1 MSAGTHGQNVGHP
14 RSDTL
19 AFEREPGL
27 LSGLASL
34 LPRLGY
40 TGVLPSVN
48 FEGQERPLAGLPSSS
63 QSRAS
68 SAGSD
73 SSSADSEAVRR
84 QESTALLNTAYAEP
98 PETSTSGRN
107 GQDSGSAEDNTAA
120 AAERHRLGTGSNI
133 DLQVTI
139 LNLQLFYAQG
149 SLWQQTIHKKSPASV
164 SCLKHAGYSTLGG
177 KDSSISAAAVC
188 YLHIHTF

>member
-1 MSAGTHGQNVGHP
+1 MNAATHGQNVGHTP
-14 RSDTL
+14 SDTL
-19 AFEREPGL
+19 GFEREPGL

-48 FEGQERPLAGLPSSS
+48 FEAQERPLAGVPSSS

-68 SAGSD
+68 SASSD
-73 SSSADSEAVRR
+73 SSSAEAVRR
-84 QESTALLNTAYAEP
+84 ESTALLNTAYADQ

-107 GQDSGSAEDNTAA
+107 GQESGSAEDNTAA
-120 AAERHRLGTGSNI
+120 AAERHRLGSGSSV

-139 LNLQLFYAQG
+139 LCARD
-149 SLWQQTIHKKSPASV
+149 SMQQMVAKVSPASA
-164 SCLKHAGYSTLGG
+164 SCLNHAGNSTLGG
-177 KDSSISAAAVC
+177 KDSSISVAAVC
-188 YLHIHTF
+188 YLHICTF

>member
-1 MSAGTHGQNVGHP
+1 MNAPAHGQNVGHA

-73 SSSADSEAVRR
+73 SSSADSEVVRT
-84 QESTALLNTAYAEP
+84 ESTALLNTAYADQ

-107 GQDSGSAEDNTAA
+107 GQHSGSAEDNTAA

-133 DLQVTI
+133 DLQVTF
-139 LNLQLFYAQG
+139 LHLQLLRKEAYSSKRFPKNPQH
-149 SLWQQTIHKKSPASV
+149 QR
-164 SCLKHAGYSTLGG
+164 HA
-177 KDSSISAAAVC
+177 
-188 YLHIHTF
+188 

>member
-1 MSAGTHGQNVGHP
+1 MNAAAHSQSVGHAH
-14 RSDTL
+14 SDTL

-48 FEGQERPLAGLPSSS
+48 FEGQERPLAGVPSSS

-68 SAGSD
+68 SAGSE
-73 SSSADSEAVRR
+73 SSSADLDAVRR
-84 QESTALLNTAYAEP
+84 ESTALLNTAHADQS
-98 PETSTSGRN
+98 ETSTSGRN

-120 AAERHRLGTGSNI
+120 AAERHRLGTGSNV

-139 LNLQLFYAQG
+139 LCAMELIAANAFPNI
-149 SLWQQTIHKKSPASV
+149 T
-164 SCLKHAGYSTLGG
+164 
-177 KDSSISAAAVC
+177 SISVMLDTC
-188 YLHIHTF
+188 RQ

>member
-1 MSAGTHGQNVGHP
+1 MNAAAHGQNVGHAH
-14 RSDTL
+14 SDTL
-19 AFEREPGL
+19 EREPGL

-40 TGVLPSVN
+40 TGVLPSVT
-48 FEGQERPLAGLPSSS
+48 FEGQERPPLAGVPSSS

-84 QESTALLNTAYAEP
+84 ESTALLSTAYADQ

-120 AAERHRLGTGSNI
+120 AAERHRLGTGSNV

-139 LNLQLFYAQG
+139 LCANR
-149 SLWQQTIHKKSPASV
+149 IHSSKWF
-164 SCLKHAGYSTLGG
+164 LKYHQHQRLA
-177 KDSSISAAAVC
+177 
-188 YLHIHTF
+188 